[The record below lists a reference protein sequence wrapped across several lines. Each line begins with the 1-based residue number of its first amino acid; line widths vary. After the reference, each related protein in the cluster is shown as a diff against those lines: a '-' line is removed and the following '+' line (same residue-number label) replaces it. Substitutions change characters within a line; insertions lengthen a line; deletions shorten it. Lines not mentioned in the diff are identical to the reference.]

1 MFNVASASAVFTTLL
16 ANISTILGT
25 TVVAV
30 LGIFAALLGLGLAI
44 RWVRKYIA
52 GRKA

>member
-1 MFNVASASAVFTTLL
+1 MFGVASASAVFSALL
-16 ANISTILGT
+16 EDISLILGT
-25 TVVAV
+25 TVTAV
-30 LGIFAALLGLGLAI
+30 MVIFAGLLGLGLAI